1 MNDMDYTDKPTQVR
15 EDETLDEASLLAYL
29 NQQLDLNASSLE
41 VLQFPGGNSNL
52 TYQITINQQNYIL
65 RRPPIGTKAKSAHDM
80 GREFTVLNELKP
92 YFDKAPEAILFCDDL
107 SVIGSEFY
115 LMKALEGIIF
125 RKNPPKGMRIS
136 ASQAKQLCHDMVKT
150 LVDLHS
156 IEIGKT
162 PLAELGR
169 MDGYVERQ
177 VEGWAKR
184 YRNAKTDDVP
194 NGENVIEWLQAHMPE
209 DYHKPTLI
217 HNDYKF
223 DNLVLAEHDDSL
235 DIIGVLDWE
244 MTTLGHPLMDL
255 GSSLAYWVEATDAP
269 QMHALRTMPTQIDGM
284 MKRDEIVKLYS
295 ELSGVDIE
303 DFTYYYVF
311 GLFRLAGIVQQI
323 YYRFYHG
330 QTKDKRFAQFG
341 QVCGILLAK
350 AQEEINNYQR
360 KHQTQESGAN
370 PMLNFK
376 DKVALISGAS
386 RGIGEATAKLI
397 AQNGA
402 HVILT
407 SRSKDSLEKVA
418 QDISDAGGKVSVM
431 PCHIGEPAAID
442 KLFSDIQ
449 AQFGKLDILINNA
462 ATNPYFGHVLDMPV
476 DAFDKTIDVNI
487 KGYFLMSQK
496 AGQLMKNNG
505 GGAMVNI
512 ASVNG
517 KTPAPMQAVYSMTK
531 SAVIS
536 MTQAFAKECAA
547 FNIRVNAVLPGLTDT
562 KFASALTQ
570 NEQMLKMILPLI
582 PMGRMAQPEEIAPS
596 IAFLVSDAASYVT
609 GTCLSV
615 DGGYLS

>member
-1 MNDMDYTDKPTQVR
+1 MEFIDKPQNVR
-15 EDETLDEASLLAYL
+15 EYEQLDKEKLLAYL
-29 NQQLDLNASSLE
+29 NQKLKIQANELE
-41 VLQFPGGNSNL
+41 LLQYPGGNSNL
-52 TYQITINQQNYIL
+52 TYRVSLAGKDYIL
-65 RRPPIGTKAKSAHDM
+65 RRPPFGTKAKSAHDM
-80 GREFTVLNELKP
+80 GREFKVLSNLNKH
-92 YFDKAPEAILFCDDL
+92 FDKAPEVILFCDDE
-107 SVIGSEFY
+107 SIIGSEFY
-115 LMKALEGIIF
+115 LMKAIEGIIF
-125 RKNPPKGMRIS
+125 RKNPPKGLTVTPD
-136 ASQAKQLCHDMVKT
+136 QAKQLCQDMVKT
-150 LVDLHS
+150 LVELHS
-156 IEIGKT
+156 IDVEQTK
-162 PLAELGR
+162 LKDLGT
-169 MDGYVERQ
+169 MQGYVERQ
-177 VEGWAKR
+177 VKGWAKR

-194 NGENVIEWLQAHMPE
+194 NGESVIEWLETNMPA
-209 DYHKPTLI
+209 DFDKSTLI

-223 DNLVLAEHDDSL
+223 DNLVLKLKDDSL

-255 GSSLAYWVEATDAP
+255 GSSLAYWVEATDP
-269 QMHALRTMPTQIDGM
+269 PTMQALRTMPTQINGM
-284 MKRDEIVKLYS
+284 MKRDEIVQLYS
-295 ELSGVDIE
+295 QLSGIEIE

-323 YYRFYHG
+323 YYRYYHG
-330 QTKDKRFAQFG
+330 QTQDKRFAQFG

-350 AQEEINNYQR
+350 AQEQINQYQR
-360 KHQTQESGAN
+360 KQQLSQPQGDS
-370 PMLNFK
+370 PMFNLQG
-376 DKVALISGAS
+376 KVALISGAS
-386 RGIGEATAKLI
+386 RGIGEATAKLL

-418 QDISDAGGKVSVM
+418 QDIKDSDGKVSVM
-431 PCHIGEPAAID
+431 PCHIGEPESID
-442 KLFSDIQ
+442 KLFADIQ
-449 AQFGKLDILINNA
+449 SKFGKLDILVNNA
-462 ATNPYFGHVLDMPV
+462 ATNPYFGHVLEMPV
-476 DAFDKTIDVNI
+476 EAFDKTIEVNI

-536 MTQAFAKECAA
+536 MTQAFAKECAP
-547 FNIRVNAVLPGLTDT
+547 FNIRVNAILPGLTDT

-570 NEQMLKMILPLI
+570 NDQMLKMILPLI